1 MWKRLTH
8 PNVLPLL
15 GVTIDHFQ
23 LISNWMPG
31 GNLSVYIKKNPD
43 ADLLGL
49 VRILPFAAIPRL
61 LQLLVV
67 RRLQRSLLPPL
78 VQCCPW

>member
-23 LISNWMPG
+23 LISDWMSG
-31 GNLSVYIKKNPD
+31 GDLLCYIKNTSD
-43 ADLLGL
+43 VDRLGL
-49 VRILPFAAIPRL
+49 VGIYPAVLIPRL
-61 LQLLVV
+61 LLLIAIGH
-67 RRLQRSLLPPL
+67 RQGPLLPPFL
-78 VQCCPW
+78 